1 MECWKT
7 KCVSCGKEAP
17 ANECPQVGCFDGE
30 KYQNSLCKKCWLMT
44 NSNPDQERRNF
55 YIVYRDEKVV
65 HELTFD
71 ESWFL
76 FTEALQ
82 SENPCSVFR
91 HHDEMRVDR

>member
-7 KCVSCGKEAP
+7 ECVSCGEQVYADK
-17 ANECPQVGCFDGE
+17 CPQVGCFDGE

-44 NSNPDQERRNF
+44 KDQNRRNF
-55 YIVYRDEKVV
+55 YVVYRDERVV
-65 HELTFD
+65 RDLTFD

-91 HHDEMRVDR
+91 QHDELRIDP

>member
-7 KCVSCGKEAP
+7 ECVKCGKKVHADK
-17 ANECPQVGCFDGE
+17 CPQVGCFDGE

-44 NSNPDQERRNF
+44 NNYDGERRYF
-55 YIVYRDEKVV
+55 YVVYRDEKVV
-65 HELTFD
+65 RDLTFD

-76 FTEALQ
+76 FTESLQ

-91 HHDEMRVDR
+91 QHKEERVD